1 MSDVTAYPLQ
11 WPVGRNRTPEHRR
24 TRARFGVRRQVSGQN
39 WTRLESLSIAEA
51 CNRLRSELDRAD
63 AKSVVI
69 STNLTLRND
78 GLPRSGQREPED
90 PGVAVYYQRK
100 GRAGCVS
107 VDCWDRV
114 ADNLAAS
121 AQIIAAIRTME
132 RLGGGEIVDQVF
144 RGFAALPWPKADV
157 ETPEEAARL
166 LEEWTAVPAGE
177 VLSGA
182 GRRQAFTKAVMRFH
196 PDRNGGHEF
205 DAWHRLQA
213 AMRILEGQ
221 ANS

>member
-1 MSDVTAYPLQ
+1 MSEVTAYPLQ
-11 WPVGRNRTPEHRR
+11 WPSGRNRTPDHRR
-24 TRARFGVRRQVSGQN
+24 NRAKFGVRRQVTGYN

-51 CNRLRSELDRAD
+51 CDRLRRELDRAD

-78 GLPRSGQREPED
+78 GLPRSSQREPDD

-114 ADNLAAS
+114 ADNLAAA

-144 RGFAALPWPKADV
+144 QGFAALPAPGAGPG
-157 ETPEEAARL
+157 TMEEAARM
-166 LEEWTAVPAGE
+166 LEEWTGVSATE

-182 GRRQAFTKAVMRFH
+182 GRKQAFTKAVMRFH
-196 PDRNGGHEF
+196 PDRNGGVEL
-205 DAWHRLQA
+205 DVWHRLQE
-213 AMRILEGQ
+213 AMRLLEGGGK
-221 ANS
+221 